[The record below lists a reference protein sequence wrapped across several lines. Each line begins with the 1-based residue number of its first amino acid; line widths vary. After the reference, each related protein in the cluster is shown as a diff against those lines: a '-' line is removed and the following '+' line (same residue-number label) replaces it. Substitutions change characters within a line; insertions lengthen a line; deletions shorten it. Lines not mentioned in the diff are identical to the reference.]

1 MILLTGFEP
10 FGGDSSNPSWAAVLV
25 AQEVLRAEGHE
36 VEALELPCVF
46 GESAAVLRE
55 AVGRLRPELVIC
67 AGLAAGRDRLSLER
81 VAINVDDARIP
92 DNAGNQP
99 IDEPVIPAG
108 PAAYFS
114 TLPVKSALRALQIAG
129 IRAEVSQTAGTYVCN
144 HVFYA
149 LMHELSNAEGA
160 AGARGGFIHV
170 PYDEAH
176 LPQGSAAPA
185 VAARAMSVRDMGEG
199 IAVVVRTALAT
210 SVDAKLSAGAV
221 H

>member
-10 FGGDSSNPSWAAVLV
+10 FGGDSSNPSWTAVLV
-25 AQEVLRAEGHE
+25 AREILRAEGHE

-55 AVGRLRPELVIC
+55 ANARLRPELVIC
-67 AGLAAGRDRLSLER
+67 AGLAGGRDRLSLER
-81 VAINVDDARIP
+81 VAINCDDARIP

-149 LMHELSNAEGA
+149 LMHELSGA
-160 AGARGGFIHV
+160 GIAAHARGGFIHV
-170 PYDEAH
+170 PYDETQ
-176 LPQGSAAPA
+176 LPRGSAAPSM
-185 VAARAMSVRDMGEG
+185 AARDMGEG
-199 IAVVVRTALAT
+199 IAVVVRTALET
-210 SVDAKLSAGAV
+210 PVDAKLSAGAV

>member
-10 FGGDSSNPSWAAVLV
+10 FGGDSTNPSWTAVLV
-25 AQEVLRAEGHE
+25 AQDILRAEGHE

-46 GESAAVLRE
+46 GESASVLQE
-55 AVGRLRPELVIC
+55 AMERLRPELVIC
-67 AGLAAGRDRLSLER
+67 TGLAGGRDRLSLER
-81 VAINVDDARIP
+81 VAINCDDARIP

-99 IDEPVIPAG
+99 IDEEVVGGG

-149 LMHELSNAEGA
+149 LMHWLSSTPVA
-160 AGARGGFIHV
+160 AQARGGFIHV
-170 PYDEAH
+170 PYDEAR
-176 LPQGSAAPA
+176 LPQGSAAP
-185 VAARAMSVRDMGEG
+185 AMSVRDMGEG
-199 IAVVVRTALAT
+199 IAVVVRTALET
-210 SVDAKLSAGAV
+210 SVDAKLSAGAI

>member
-10 FGGDSSNPSWAAVLV
+10 FGGDSSNPSWAAVLE
-25 AQEVLRAEGHE
+25 AQEILRSEGHD

-55 AVGRLRPELVIC
+55 AVERLRPELVIC
-67 AGLAAGRDRLSLER
+67 VGLAGGRDRLSLER
-81 VAINVDDARIP
+81 VAINCDDARIP
-92 DNAGNQP
+92 DNAGNRP
-99 IDEPVIPAG
+99 IDEPVVPEG

-149 LMHELSNAEGA
+149 LMHELAGA
-160 AGARGGFIHV
+160 VPPRARGGFIHV
-170 PYDEAH
+170 PYDEAR
-176 LPQGSAAPA
+176 LPQGSATPGMAT
-185 VAARAMSVRDMGEG
+185 RDMGRG
-199 IAVVVRTALAT
+199 IAVVVRAALET
-210 SVDAKLSAGAV
+210 PVDTKLSAGAV

>member
-10 FGGDSSNPSWAAVLV
+10 FGGGSSNPSWTAVLV
-25 AQEVLRAEGHE
+25 AQEVLRAEGRE

-46 GESAAVLRE
+46 GESTAVLRE
-55 AVGRLRPELVIC
+55 AMARLRPELVIC
-67 AGLAAGRDRLSLER
+67 VGLAGGRERLSLER
-81 VAINVDDARIP
+81 VAINCDDAGIP
-92 DNAGNQP
+92 DNAGNRP
-99 IDEPVIPAG
+99 IDEPVVPDG

-114 TLPVKSALRALQIAG
+114 TLPVKSALRALKIAG

-149 LMHELSNAEGA
+149 LMHELSSA
-160 AGARGGFIHV
+160 AVAARTRGGFIHV

-176 LPQGSAAPA
+176 LPQGSTAPA
-185 VAARAMSVRDMGEG
+185 MAARDMGEG
-199 IAVVVRTALAT
+199 IAVVVRASLET

>member
-10 FGGDSSNPSWAAVLV
+10 FGGDSSNPSWTAVLL
-25 AQEVLRAEGHE
+25 AREILRAEGHE

-55 AVGRLRPELVIC
+55 AIGRLRPELIIC
-67 AGLAAGRDRLSLER
+67 VGLAGGRDRLSLER
-81 VAINVDDARIP
+81 VAINCDDARIP
-92 DNAGNQP
+92 DNAGNRP

-144 HVFYA
+144 HVFYT
-149 LMHELSNAEGA
+149 LMHELSSA
-160 AGARGGFIHV
+160 AVAAQARGGFIHV
-170 PYDEAH
+170 PYDEAQ
-176 LPQGSAAPA
+176 LPRGSAAPSM
-185 VAARAMSVRDMGEG
+185 AARDMGEG
-199 IAVVVRTALAT
+199 IAVVVRTALDAP
-210 SVDAKLSAGAV
+210 VDAKLSAGAI

>member
-10 FGGDSSNPSWAAVLV
+10 FGGDSSNPSWTAVLV
-25 AQEVLRAEGHE
+25 GQEILRAEGHE

-46 GESAAVLRE
+46 GESDGVLRE
-55 AVGRLRPELVIC
+55 AMGRLCPELVIC
-67 AGLAAGRDRLSLER
+67 VGLAGGRDRLSLER
-81 VAINVDDARIP
+81 VAINVDDAGIP

-149 LMHELSNAEGA
+149 LMHQLSGA
-160 AGARGGFIHV
+160 AVAAPARGGFIHV
-170 PYDEAH
+170 PYDEAQ
-176 LPQGSAAPA
+176 LPQGSTAPA
-185 VAARAMSVRDMGEG
+185 MAARDMGEG
-199 IAVVVRTALAT
+199 IAVVVRTALEIP
-210 SVDAKLSAGAV
+210 VDAKLSAGAI

>member
-10 FGGDSSNPSWAAVLV
+10 FGGDSSNPSWTAVLV
-25 AQEVLRAEGHE
+25 GQEILRAEGHE

-46 GESAAVLRE
+46 GESDGVLRE
-55 AVGRLRPELVIC
+55 AMVRLCPELVIC
-67 AGLAAGRDRLSLER
+67 VGLAGGRDRLSLER
-81 VAINVDDARIP
+81 VAINVDDAGIP

-149 LMHELSNAEGA
+149 LMHQLSGA
-160 AGARGGFIHV
+160 AVAAHARGGFIHV
-170 PYDEAH
+170 PYDEAQ
-176 LPQGSAAPA
+176 LPQGSTAPA
-185 VAARAMSVRDMGEG
+185 MAARDMGEG
-199 IAVVVRTALAT
+199 IAVVVRTALEIP
-210 SVDAKLSAGAV
+210 VDAKLSAGAI

>member
-10 FGGDSSNPSWAAVLV
+10 FGGDSGNPSWTAVLV
-25 AQEVLRAEGHE
+25 AQEILRAEGCE
-36 VEALELPCVF
+36 VEALKLPCVF
-46 GESAAVLRE
+46 GESASVLRE
-55 AVGRLRPELVIC
+55 AIGRLRPELVIC
-67 AGLAAGRDRLSLER
+67 AGLAGGRDRLSLER
-81 VAINVDDARIP
+81 VAINCDDARIP

-149 LMHELSNAEGA
+149 LMHELSGA
-160 AGARGGFIHV
+160 AVTAPARGGFIHV
-170 PYDEAH
+170 PYDEAQ
-176 LPQGSAAPA
+176 LPLGSAAPSM
-185 VAARAMSVRDMGEG
+185 AARDMGEG
-199 IAVVVRTALAT
+199 IAVVVRTAFET
-210 SVDAKLSAGAV
+210 PVDAKLSAGAV
-221 H
+221 D

>member
-10 FGGDSSNPSWAAVLV
+10 FGGDSSNSSWGAVLE
-25 AQEVLRAEGHE
+25 AQEILRGEGHTVE
-36 VEALELPCVF
+36 VLELPCVF

-55 AVGRLRPELVIC
+55 AMGKLQPELTIC
-67 AGLAAGRDRLSLER
+67 VGLAGGRDRLSLER
-81 VAINVDDARIP
+81 VAINCDDARIP
-92 DNAGNQP
+92 DNAGNRP
-99 IDEPVIPAG
+99 IDEPVVPEG

-149 LMHELSNAEGA
+149 LMHELGGA
-160 AGARGGFIHV
+160 DTPRARGGFIHV
-170 PYDEAH
+170 PHDETR
-176 LPQGSAAPA
+176 LPQGSTVPGMAT
-185 VAARAMSVRDMGEG
+185 RDMGRG
-199 IAVVVRTALAT
+199 IAVVVRTALGT
-210 SVDAKLSAGAV
+210 TVDAKLSAGAV

>member
-10 FGGDSSNPSWAAVLV
+10 FGGDSSNPSWTAVLL
-25 AQEVLRAEGHE
+25 AREILRAEGHE

-46 GESAAVLRE
+46 GESAAALRE
-55 AVGRLRPELVIC
+55 AVGRLLPELVIC
-67 AGLAAGRDRLSLER
+67 AGLAGGRDRLSLER
-81 VAINVDDARIP
+81 VAINCDDARIP

-149 LMHELSNAEGA
+149 LMHELSGA
-160 AGARGGFIHV
+160 TVAAPARGGFIHV
-170 PYDEAH
+170 PYDEAQ
-176 LPQGSAAPA
+176 LPRGSAAPSMTA
-185 VAARAMSVRDMGEG
+185 RDMGEG
-199 IAVVVRTALAT
+199 IAVVVRTALET
-210 SVDAKLSAGAV
+210 PVDAKLSAGAV